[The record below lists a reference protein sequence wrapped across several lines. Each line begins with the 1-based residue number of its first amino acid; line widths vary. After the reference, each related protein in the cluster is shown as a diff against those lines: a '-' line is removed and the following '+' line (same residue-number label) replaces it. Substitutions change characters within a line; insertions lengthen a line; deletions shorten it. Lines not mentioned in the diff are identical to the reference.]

1 MNPLILDNIA
11 KHIQLEP
18 SEADYFLTLLKETKI
33 KKNSV
38 LLRPGDVCKALTFVT
53 SGCLRLYKTDT
64 DGKDHILLF
73 APEGWWCT
81 DSYSFYTQTPAEY
94 GIDALE
100 DTTCLQITAE
110 KLELLY
116 KEVPKFERF
125 FRILFQ
131 NGFIM
136 YQKRI
141 TANTSLTAEK
151 RYHRF
156 KLTYPKLE
164 QRIAQKHIAS
174 YLGITP
180 VFLSRLRK
188 RNG

>member
-1 MNPLILDNIA
+1 MAQLILDNIA
-11 KHIQLEP
+11 KHIELEP
-18 SEADYFLTLLKETKI
+18 NEAEYFLSLLKETTI
-33 KKNSV
+33 KKNGF
-38 LLRPGDVCKALTFVT
+38 LLHSGDVAKTLNFV
-53 SGCLRLYKTDT
+53 SQGCLRLYKTDA

-81 DSYSFYTQTPAEY
+81 DSYSFYTQSAAEY
-94 GIDALE
+94 TIDALE
-100 DTTCLQITAE
+100 DTICFQITSE

-116 KEVPKFERF
+116 KKVPKFERF

-136 YQKRI
+136 YQRRI
-141 TANTSLTAEK
+141 TANTSLPAEK

-156 KLTYPKLE
+156 KFLYPKLE